1 MKKMDLTEN
10 QNLEQNT
17 PPVETHTEKE
27 VDEKV
32 EMVENQNLS
41 VETAV
46 ADKAAKETKTMN
58 KKTKKTFI
66 LICVIATVA
75 GVLTGYGAFRLN
87 GNTGGNAQETE
98 LNAVAEDPNKIS
110 AGDIFG
116 VQDESTF
123 VDSAQGYVEKG
134 GVNGEGSHRLLREGG
149 TSKTVALT
157 SSVTDLD
164 QFVGMEIKIWGET
177 HKAQQSGWFMDV
189 GRVEVVNTEAESPI
203 QSLE

>member
-1 MKKMDLTEN
+1 MKKMDLTEETAN
-10 QNLEQNT
+10 LNSETRQAATQN
-17 PPVETHTEKE
+17 E

-32 EMVENQNLS
+32 EMGENQNLS

-46 ADKAAKETKTMN
+46 VKDTAKETMKMN

-66 LICVIATVA
+66 IICTIATIA

-87 GNTGGNAQETE
+87 GKTANNKKTE
-98 LNAVAEDPNKIS
+98 LNAVAEDPNKI
-110 AGDIFG
+110 ANGDIFG

-123 VDSAQGYVEKG
+123 VDNAQGYVEKG

-149 TSKTVALT
+149 TSQTIALT
-157 SSVTDLD
+157 SAVTDLD

-189 GRVEVVNTEAESPI
+189 GRVEVVDTEAEAPI
-203 QSLE
+203 QTLE

>member
-10 QNLEQNT
+10 QNLEQQAVTTQN
-17 PPVETHTEKE
+17 E

-32 EMVENQNLS
+32 EMGENQNLS

-46 ADKAAKETKTMN
+46 PQSTAKETTTMN
-58 KKTKKTFI
+58 QKAKKTFI
-66 LICVIATVA
+66 IICTVATVA
-75 GVLTGYGAFRLN
+75 GILTGYGAFKLN
-87 GNTGGNAQETE
+87 GKTASNNGTE

-110 AGDIFG
+110 NGDIFG

-123 VDSAQGYVEKG
+123 VDNAQGYVEKG

-149 TSKTVALT
+149 TSQTIALT
-157 SSVTDLD
+157 SAVTDLD

-189 GRVEVVNTEAESPI
+189 GRVEVTNTEAESPI